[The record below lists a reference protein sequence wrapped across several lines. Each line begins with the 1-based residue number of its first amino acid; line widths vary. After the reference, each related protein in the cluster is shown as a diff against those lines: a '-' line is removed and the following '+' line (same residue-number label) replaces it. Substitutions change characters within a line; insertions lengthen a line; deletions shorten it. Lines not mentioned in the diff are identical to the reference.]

1 MPYHRSSR
9 MTPWRSSVLGRDWI
23 RRPRSASLCTRL
35 DSLPLAVELAAARTK
50 ALSPAQILDRLSQRL
65 DLLKGGR
72 DADPRQQT
80 LRATIE
86 WSYQLLSEAEQE
98 LFRRLSVFAG
108 GCTLAAAEDV
118 CAADLDRLESLV
130 EKNLVR
136 FSDERYWMLEAI
148 REYGVERLDE
158 TPTARDSKAKHA
170 EWFAEL
176 LDRAEPEL
184 EGPGQDVWLDE
195 LDREHDNIRAAL
207 RWALPDVDSQLALR
221 IAGSSAT
228 FWWVRGHWTEG
239 RRWCEEAL
247 ARTGVEQ
254 PALRAKTLEGAAH
267 LAYRQQDYSRAK
279 ELVEDGL
286 AICDGLGDASRTA
299 RMLRI
304 QGLVASGEGDYEAFR
319 ALVERSAAHAREAGD
334 GWALMMALNNLGYL
348 ALESREMDRAME
360 LFEEAL
366 QAARTRG
373 DQRTECLLLENLGLA
388 RLERGEAA
396 AAGADFA
403 ASLRQAQRLGFLEM
417 AADDLMGIAAVAA
430 SRGRLDDAALLLGGA
445 RQQRELIGAGLD
457 PVEARVEAKIA
468 AEVQRELAPTSYAE
482 ALRSGRDQRFDEL
495 VVFALAT
502 LE

>member
-1 MPYHRSSR
+1 M
-9 MTPWRSSVLGRDWI
+9 
-23 RRPRSASLCTRL
+23 
-35 DSLPLAVELAAARTK
+35 
-50 ALSPAQILDRLSQRL
+50 
-65 DLLKGGR
+65 KGGR

-118 CAADLDRLESLV
+118 TAADLDRLESLV
-130 EKNLVR
+130 EKNLIR

-158 TPTARDSKAKHA
+158 TPTARDSRANHG
-170 EWFAEL
+170 EWFAAL

-207 RWALPDVDSQLALR
+207 RWALPDVDPQLALR

-247 ARTGVEQ
+247 SRAGDEQ

-267 LAYRQQDYSRAK
+267 LAYRQGDYTRAK

-286 AICDGLGDASRTA
+286 AICD
-299 RMLRI
+299 
-304 QGLVASGEGDYEAFR
+304 E
-319 ALVERSAAHAREAGD
+319 
-334 GWALMMALNNLGYL
+334 
-348 ALESREMDRAME
+348 
-360 LFEEAL
+360 
-366 QAARTRG
+366 
-373 DQRTECLLLENLGLA
+373 
-388 RLERGEAA
+388 
-396 AAGADFA
+396 
-403 ASLRQAQRLGFLEM
+403 
-417 AADDLMGIAAVAA
+417 
-430 SRGRLDDAALLLGGA
+430 LDDAS
-445 RQQRELIGAGLD
+445 LD
-457 PVEARVEAKIA
+457 RSNA
-468 AEVQRELAPTSYAE
+468 AHPGSRGVR
-482 ALRSGRDQRFDEL
+482 RRR
-495 VVFALAT
+495 
-502 LE
+502 

>member
-1 MPYHRSSR
+1 M
-9 MTPWRSSVLGRDWI
+9 
-23 RRPRSASLCTRL
+23 
-35 DSLPLAVELAAARTK
+35 
-50 ALSPAQILDRLSQRL
+50 
-65 DLLKGGR
+65 
-72 DADPRQQT
+72 AD
-80 LRATIE
+80 
-86 WSYQLLSEAEQE
+86 
-98 LFRRLSVFAG
+98 
-108 GCTLAAAEDV
+108 
-118 CAADLDRLESLV
+118 ADLDTLESLV
-130 EKNLVR
+130 EKNLIR

-158 TPTARDSKAKHA
+158 TPTARDSRANHG
-170 EWFAEL
+170 EWFAAL

-207 RWALPDVDSQLALR
+207 RWALPDVDPQLALR

-247 ARTGVEQ
+247 SRAGDEQ

-267 LAYRQQDYSRAK
+267 LAYRQGDYTRAK

-286 AICDGLGDASRTA
+286 AICDELDDASRTA

-304 QGLVASGEGDYEAFR
+304 RGLVASGEGDNEAFR
-319 ALVERSAAHAREAGD
+319 DLVERSAAHAREASD

-348 ALESREMDRAME
+348 ALESGDRHRATE

-373 DQRTECLLLENLGLA
+373 DQRTECILHENLGLA
-388 RLERGEAA
+388 RLELGEAA

-403 ASLRQAQRLGFLEM
+403 REPPTGRAIGLPGDGGGRPHGHRCRSSVQGTLRRRGPTARWRAE
-417 AADDLMGIAAVAA
+417 AARAD
-430 SRGRLDDAALLLGGA
+430 RGR
-445 RQQRELIGAGLD
+445 
-457 PVEARVEAKIA
+457 
-468 AEVQRELAPTSYAE
+468 S
-482 ALRSGRDQRFDEL
+482 
-495 VVFALAT
+495 
-502 LE
+502 